1 MCWLWL
7 IPVSES
13 ESERS
18 RPPTLLTMFSRWI
31 AVQAK
36 GMRKRPS
43 LEHICSAWALN
54 FSSFSLCCMYTHIHK
69 GKNHWIISEYPSGLL
84 HKPCVKIMGEQHLS
98 CHFKQPK
105 KATWQ
110 QNCTVTDTGSS
121 IYWTLLILK
130 KINKYCSSP
139 DQVEKSTEDTIIMPD
154 VSDEILMQ
162 KPSRKCSLVP

>member
-1 MCWLWL
+1 MCVTFRDIFKMTSYKKAIKSKLLAEFKCVDWL

-18 RPPTLLTMFSRWI
+18 TPPTLLTMFSRWI

-84 HKPCVKIMGEQHLS
+84 HKPCVKVMGEQHLS

-110 QNCTVTDTGSS
+110 QNCTVTDRLQH
-121 IYWTLLILK
+121 LLDLAHI
-130 KINKYCSSP
+130 
-139 DQVEKSTEDTIIMPD
+139 EKD
-154 VSDEILMQ
+154 
-162 KPSRKCSLVP
+162 